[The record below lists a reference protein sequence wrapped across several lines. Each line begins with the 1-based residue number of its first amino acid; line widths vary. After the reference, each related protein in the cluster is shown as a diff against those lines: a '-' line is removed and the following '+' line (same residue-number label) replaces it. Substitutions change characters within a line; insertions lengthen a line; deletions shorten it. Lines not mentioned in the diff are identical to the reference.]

1 MTPGALLITAS
12 WLIGIWL
19 LSKARNDLPW
29 QEKGRAPHTL
39 QGYRGDK
46 TKNITQKWST
56 LHVVVIFLIATLVT
70 LVAGVLLEENG
81 DGIATHI
88 GLSGVIF
95 GSTFLAASTSL
106 PEFSIGLASVK
117 AGAYNLAFSD
127 IFAENAFLPA
137 LFLLAA
143 LLSGEVVLPQVRNTD
158 IYLAG

>member
-46 TKNITQKWST
+46 TKDITQKWST

-106 PEFSIGLASVK
+106 PEFSISLASVK

-127 IFAENAFLPA
+127 IFGENAFLPA

-143 LLSGEVVLPQVRNTD
+143 LLSGEVVLPQARNTD